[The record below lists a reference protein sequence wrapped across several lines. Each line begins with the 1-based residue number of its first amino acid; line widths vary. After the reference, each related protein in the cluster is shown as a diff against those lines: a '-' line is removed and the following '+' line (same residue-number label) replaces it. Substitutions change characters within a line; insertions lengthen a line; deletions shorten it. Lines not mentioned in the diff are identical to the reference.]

1 MGALQKY
8 GLGSLST
15 RQIVKGAAI
24 LVVGGLLVWGGCKVI
39 TLKDMWDK
47 LTMKFRAKI
56 VWKTILTDILSGNI
70 TLAVTAYLDNT
81 TSAHITIRKP
91 AISIYDGTTLLAH
104 SDENDTEKISINGN
118 SISEVHYTFV
128 VKAQAMWK
136 FAGMSLTKII
146 EWWKNLNTENET
158 SAIGVNLNV
167 VANVSLFGFSKRF
180 QSQVGI

>member
-1 MGALQKY
+1 MNGIQKY

-15 RQIVKGAAI
+15 KQIVKGAAI
-24 LVVGGLLVWGGCKVI
+24 LVVGGLLAWGSYKVFS
-39 TLKDMWDK
+39 LKNMWDK

-70 TLAVTAYLDNT
+70 TLAVTAYLTNT
-81 TSAHITIRKP
+81 TSAHITIKKP

-104 SDENDTEKISINGN
+104 SDETDTEKVSINAN

-128 VKAQAMWK
+128 VKAQALTK
-136 FAGMSLTKII
+136 FAGMALTKII

-158 SAIGVNLNV
+158 AAIGVSLNV
-167 VANVSLFGFSKRF
+167 VATVSLFGFSKNF
-180 QSQVGI
+180 ESQISI